1 MEDVQTAVCV
11 KGVVSMMIE
20 RTSPHRCEHDK
31 RRFASSG
38 RGTDR
43 GASRSSSG
51 DGGGGD
57 DDDDDGGDC
66 VDDDNDGGGDGDGD
80 GDHDGGGSCDCG
92 CCSAYGKPVPSHSQL
107 YPRRQ

>member
-43 GASRSSSG
+43 GASRGSSG
-51 DGGGGD
+51 DDGGGG
-57 DDDDDGGDC
+57 
-66 VDDDNDGGGDGDGD
+66 GDGD

-92 CCSAYGKPVPSHSQL
+92 CGRCSAYGIGNGIDSQL